1 MPDKPTYE
9 DLEHKIRE
17 LEAAESGRKRA
28 EDALRKHRAMFNKVL
43 DSVPQSIFWKDLE
56 GRYLGCNRV
65 FAAAVGLGEPEEI
78 IGKTDYDLPWP
89 REDADAYRADDR
101 EVIRSNQPKRHIIEP
116 LQQADG
122 LRLWIDTSK
131 APLPDEDGRP
141 FGVLG
146 IYEDITERKLMEDA
160 LEKRMLALTKPLND
174 PEGIAFEDLFNVKDL
189 QRLQDEFAQATG
201 VASIITHPDGT
212 PITAPSNFCR
222 LCSEIIRQTEAGRI
236 NCFHSDA
243 IIGRTCAN
251 GPTIQTCLSGG
262 LWDAGAGISVGG
274 RHLANWLIGQV
285 RDETQTEEKMR
296 AYAGAIGAD
305 ADQVVEAFRAVP
317 AMSREQFGKIA
328 QVLFTL
334 ANQLSTLAY
343 HNVQQARLIS
353 DLKKAEKEQ
362 KHLQLQLIQA
372 QKMESVG
379 RLAGGVAHDF
389 NNMLSIISGNAEMVL
404 QDADR
409 DFPFFDNLQEI
420 SKAAERSTNLTRQLL
435 AFARKQT
442 IAPKVLDLN
451 ETLEGMLKMLRRLI
465 GEDIDLA
472 WLPKQDVW
480 PVKVDPSQIDQML
493 TNLCINAR
501 DSIVGIGK
509 VTIETANVSFD
520 EAYCRE
526 HDEFLPGDFV
536 GIVVSDT
543 GCGMDRQTLESL
555 FEPFFTTKEVGKG
568 TGLGLATVYG
578 IVKQNNGFINV
589 YSELGSG
596 TTFKIYLPRY
606 AQVTANASQKE
617 SERAVGTGHETILL
631 VEDEKGI
638 LQMTTKILERLGY
651 KVLSA
656 SSPVEALRAAES
668 YAGKIDLL
676 ISDVVMPEMSGRD
689 MAAKLLQVYPGL
701 KCLFMSGYTANVIAH
716 HGILEEGIRFIN
728 KPFSI
733 KELAAKVRD
742 ILNEPPRGGRQ
753 A

>member
-1 MPDKPTYE
+1 MSDKPTYE
-9 DLEHKIRE
+9 DLERKLRE

-28 EDALRKHRAMFNKVL
+28 EEALRKHQAMFNKVL
-43 DSVPQSIFWKDLE
+43 DSVPQSIFWKDHE

-65 FAAAVGLGEPEEI
+65 FAAAVGLAEPEQI

-101 EVIRSNQPKRHIIEP
+101 EVLQSNQPKRHIIEP

-131 APLPDEDGRP
+131 APLLDEGGRP

-146 IYEDITERKLMEDA
+146 VYEDITERKLMEDA
-160 LEKRMLALTKPLND
+160 LEKRMLALTKPLSD
-174 PEGIAFEDLFNVKDL
+174 PEGIAFVDLFNVKDL

-222 LCSEIIRQTEAGRI
+222 LCSEIIRQTEAGRS

-296 AYAGAIGAD
+296 VYARAIGAD
-305 ADQVVEAFRAVP
+305 EDRVVEAFRTVP
-317 AMSREQFGKIA
+317 AMSREQFGRVA

-389 NNMLSIISGNAEMVL
+389 NNMLSIISGNAEMIL

-409 DFPFFDNLQEI
+409 DFPFFENLQEI

-472 WLPKQDVW
+472 WLPKQELW

-501 DSIVGIGK
+501 DSIKGVGK

-520 EAYCRE
+520 EEYCRE
-526 HDEFLPGDFV
+526 HDECLPGDFI
-536 GIVVSDT
+536 GIVVSDN
-543 GCGMDRQTLESL
+543 GCGMDQQTLEIL
-555 FEPFFTTKEVGKG
+555 FEPFFTTKEIGKG

-596 TTFKIYLPRY
+596 TTFKAYLPRY
-606 AQVTANASQKE
+606 AEVIEKAPQKG
-617 SERAVGTGHETILL
+617 SEMAVGTGDETILV

-656 SSPVEALRAAES
+656 SSPLEAIRTAES
-668 YAGKIDLL
+668 YAGKIDML

-689 MAAKLLQVYPGL
+689 MAAKLLQAYPGL

-716 HGILEEGIRFIN
+716 HGILDEGIRFIN
-728 KPFSI
+728 KPFSM
-733 KELAAKVRD
+733 KALAAKVRE
-742 ILNEPPRGGRQ
+742 ILNEPQ
-753 A
+753 K